1 MHYVLGLRL
10 SYGTLDFR
18 MSGTL
23 GVEVHHDHCAFLRQ
37 RSPELLLGP
46 VASGAVVPA
55 AALLPDRRR
64 QRRHHHHEE
73 RRSRPQQQQHKARAR
88 MDGLTLF
95 SQSRNRS
102 QTMRNCVQYDISQV

>member
-1 MHYVLGLRL
+1 MHYYVSGLRL

-73 RRSRPQQQQHKARAR
+73 RRSRPQQHSTKLVRAW
-88 MDGLTLF
+88 MDLLSSVSHGIEAKLCATA
-95 SQSRNRS
+95 SNM
-102 QTMRNCVQYDISQV
+102 T

>member
-1 MHYVLGLRL
+1 MHCVLGLRL

-95 SQSRNRS
+95 SPFSHGIEAKLCATASNM
-102 QTMRNCVQYDISQV
+102 T